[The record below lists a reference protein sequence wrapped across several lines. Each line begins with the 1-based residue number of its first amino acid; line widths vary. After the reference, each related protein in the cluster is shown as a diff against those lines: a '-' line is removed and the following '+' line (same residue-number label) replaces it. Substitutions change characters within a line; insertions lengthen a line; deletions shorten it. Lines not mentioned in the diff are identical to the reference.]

1 MPYWADRASAAL
13 ARELNSLRKDS
24 AVLILLARSVLE
36 DLVMRHINTTLYV
49 MMSRIIPTPLIPN
62 YMEKLEVISC
72 GSQGPAL
79 RRTLRGWA
87 DQTILHY
94 SRIEKRPQEL
104 EHPPV
109 PHPFGRQAHEDIV
122 VYPVKELLQVD
133 IHHVA
138 IALGNI

>member
-1 MPYWADRASAAL
+1 VAQPTPYWADRASAAL

-72 GSQGPAL
+72 VRGVKGPPCGVPSADGLTKLFSITPAL
-79 RRTLRGWA
+79 RNARRSLSTRLSRTLLA
-87 DQTILHY
+87 A
-94 SRIEKRPQEL
+94 SP
-104 EHPPV
+104 
-109 PHPFGRQAHEDIV
+109 
-122 VYPVKELLQVD
+122 
-133 IHHVA
+133 
-138 IALGNI
+138 